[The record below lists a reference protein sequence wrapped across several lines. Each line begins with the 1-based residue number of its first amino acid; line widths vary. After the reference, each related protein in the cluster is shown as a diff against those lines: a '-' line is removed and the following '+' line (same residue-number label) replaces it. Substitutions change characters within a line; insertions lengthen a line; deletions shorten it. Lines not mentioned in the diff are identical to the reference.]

1 MAKPLSENRRAR
13 FDYDIIDTY
22 EAGIELKGFEV
33 KSVTNG
39 RGNLTGAYAIVRG
52 GEVWLLNM
60 EIPPYQP
67 ANMPSDY
74 DSTRTRRLLLKK
86 EEIKVLTG
94 KIKERGLTL
103 IPLKLYSKNR
113 RIKIALGLGKAKK
126 KYDKREAI
134 KKRETEREIR
144 RHLKNE

>member
-94 KIKERGLTL
+94 KIKERG
-103 IPLKLYSKNR
+103 
-113 RIKIALGLGKAKK
+113 
-126 KYDKREAI
+126 
-134 KKRETEREIR
+134 
-144 RHLKNE
+144 

>member
-1 MAKPLSENRRAR
+1 MTKPLSENRRAR

-33 KSVTNG
+33 KSVTSG

-126 KYDKREAI
+126 KYDKRETI

-144 RHLKNE
+144 RHLKNK

>member
-33 KSVTNG
+33 KSVTSG

-126 KYDKREAI
+126 EV
-134 KKRETEREIR
+134 
-144 RHLKNE
+144 

>member
-1 MAKPLSENRRAR
+1 MVKPLSENRRAR

-33 KSVTNG
+33 KSVTSG

-144 RHLKNE
+144 RQMRKG

>member
-13 FDYDIIDTY
+13 FDYDIADIY

-33 KSVTNG
+33 KSVTSG
-39 RGNLTGAYAIVRG
+39 HGNLTGAYAIVRG

-126 KYDKREAI
+126 KYDKREMI

-144 RHLKNE
+144 RHLKK

>member
-33 KSVTNG
+33 KSVTSG

-86 EEIKVLTG
+86 EEIKVLIG

-126 KYDKREAI
+126 KYDKRETI

-144 RHLKNE
+144 RQLKR

>member
-1 MAKPLSENRRAR
+1 MVKPLSENRRAR

-33 KSVTNG
+33 KSVTSG